1 MSDIDNDL
9 NKQLLS
15 GKNSRNLSGT
25 KNSFRSAAKEIINE
39 PKIREGRLPSQ
50 NQMSKRKTVLGVKPE
65 GTQLIEGEKTLSKRG
80 SIDMNLINQQKE
92 RDELQ
97 QNENIIPDRNT
108 NLNKTNN
115 NIGDVKYKQDVLT
128 KQAID
133 EIKDNIEMF
142 KMDINKYVNE
152 LREEQE
158 KIELGDVKEEIKI
171 LEDTL
176 TKDLKETKEQNE
188 TDYRIIKESF
198 IQFKEE
204 VFQIINKIVKNNE
217 LKIEALYNEIKAYE
231 EEVNKRFVQLSDRQE
246 EYINTLKLILE
257 TTKDKTTK
265 HLVKQFLV
273 DDEDVYMNNKAR
285 FEKEFNER
293 REKERKKLEEKE
305 KQLLA
310 VRLKAQEK
318 QLEREEAEEGELQ
331 ELKNEAQNRE
341 KTLMQRKEEQLI
353 KKYEELQKR
362 RDEEEYERQMKME
375 EDLLNYY
382 NNKEREEYKKKL
394 EFMKNQ
400 ARFARKRNE
409 NNPPPQVNNNVV
421 VEQQPQK
428 QQNIPQIRNV
438 INPPNIEQQ
447 LQREKQSSESM
458 SYIEKSSIKSR
469 KRKPRHREREK
480 DSITEIK
487 EQPEK
492 ESYRTTK
499 KTETK
504 PPSKKEEEKQEE
516 KEQEEVVPHIDDI
529 KPEEIQAITNNES
542 PEMLSLKQ
550 FVQLYT
556 PGEYDFKRFVKNA
569 CKNSIIDILKCT
581 SFEEVLRIE
590 VRSERS
596 SEGYTL
602 TQSQTELERQKKN
615 LSFTI
620 NLINQKIEN
629 LFTDLSEHISEDNIT
644 YEMQQFFK
652 FVSSKD
658 NFVPYSFYSLFELSR
673 LSSANGYIKNVT
685 SNQKKMMAGIYI
697 VLKILVYYY
706 MMEYNFIRKEDKDKI
721 DADTKLNLKLI
732 SSIIYH
738 QLIKMIKSVCKIM
751 TKIADPRKKRNE
763 QLNISR
769 DIRLFIEKVE
779 KNFIKGDPDTNE
791 NIIEYMELKLY
802 QPKDFQKYTDGV
814 KKTKF
819 SLSKVIFD
827 FINKFYNFMESS

>member
-65 GTQLIEGEKTLSKRG
+65 GTQLKEGEKTLSKRG
-80 SIDMNLINQQKE
+80 SIDINLINQQKE
-92 RDELQ
+92 RNELQ
-97 QNENIIPDRNT
+97 QSENIIPDRNT
-108 NLNKTNN
+108 NLNNTNN
-115 NIGDVKYKQDVLT
+115 NIGNATYKQDVLT

-158 KIELGDVKEEIKI
+158 KIELGDVKEEIKV

-176 TKDLKETKEQNE
+176 TKDLKDTKEQNE

-265 HLVKQFLV
+265 RLVKQFLV
-273 DDEDVYMNNKAR
+273 DDEDVYLNNKAR

-400 ARFARKRNE
+400 ARIARKRND
-409 NNPPPQVNNNVV
+409 NIPPQQVNNNVV

-480 DSITEIK
+480 ESFSEIR

-492 ESYRTTK
+492 ESHRTTK

-504 PPSKKEEEKQEE
+504 PPSKKEEEK
-516 KEQEEVVPHIDDI
+516 EEVVQPIVDI

-542 PEMLSLKQ
+542 PQMLSLKQ

-569 CKNSIIDILKCT
+569 CKNSIIDILKSQ
-581 SFEEVLRIE
+581 SFGDVLRIE
-590 VRSERS
+590 IRSERS

-615 LSFTI
+615 LNFTI
-620 NLINQKIEN
+620 NIINQKIEN

-644 YEMQQFFK
+644 NEMQQFFK
-652 FVSSKD
+652 FVSSND

-673 LSSANGYIKNVT
+673 LSTANGYIKNVT
-685 SNQKKMMAGIYI
+685 SNQKKMMVGIYI

-706 MMEYNFIRKEDKDKI
+706 MMEYNFVLEKDKDKI
-721 DADTKLNLKLI
+721 DSDTKLNLKLV

>member
-65 GTQLIEGEKTLSKRG
+65 GTQLTEAEKTLSKRG
-80 SIDMNLINQQKE
+80 SIDINLLNQQKE
-92 RDELQ
+92 RNELQ
-97 QNENIIPDRNT
+97 QSENIIPDRST

-115 NIGDVKYKQDVLT
+115 NIGNVTYKQDVLT

-158 KIELGDVKEEIKI
+158 KIELGDIKEEIKI
-171 LEDTL
+171 LEDNL
-176 TKDLKETKEQNE
+176 TKDLKDTKEQNE
-188 TDYRIIKESF
+188 TDYRLIKESF

-400 ARFARKRNE
+400 ARIARKRND
-409 NNPPPQVNNNVV
+409 NIPPQQINNNVV

-480 DSITEIK
+480 EGISEIP

-492 ESYRTTK
+492 ESHRTTK

-504 PPSKKEEEKQEE
+504 PPSKKEEEKREE
-516 KEQEEVVPHIDDI
+516 MIVQPIDDI

-542 PEMLSLKQ
+542 PQMLSLKQ

-569 CKNSIIDILKCT
+569 CKNSIIDILKCQ
-581 SFEEVLRIE
+581 SFVDVLRIE

-615 LSFTI
+615 LNFTI
-620 NLINQKIEN
+620 NIINQKIEN
-629 LFTDLSEHISEDNIT
+629 LFTDLSEHINEDNIT
-644 YEMQQFFK
+644 NEMQQFFK
-652 FVSSKD
+652 FVSSND

-685 SNQKKMMAGIYI
+685 SNQKKMMVGIYI

-706 MMEYNFIRKEDKDKI
+706 MMEYNFVLEKDKDKI
-721 DADTKLNLKLI
+721 DSDTKLNLKLV

-763 QLNISR
+763 QFNISR

-791 NIIEYMELKLY
+791 NIIEYMEIKLY

>member
-1 MSDIDNDL
+1 
-9 NKQLLS
+9 
-15 GKNSRNLSGT
+15 
-25 KNSFRSAAKEIINE
+25 
-39 PKIREGRLPSQ
+39 
-50 NQMSKRKTVLGVKPE
+50 MSKRKTVLGVKPE
-65 GTQLIEGEKTLSKRG
+65 GTQLTEAEKTLSKRG
-80 SIDMNLINQQKE
+80 SIDINLLNQQKE
-92 RDELQ
+92 RNELQ
-97 QNENIIPDRNT
+97 QSENIIPDRST

-115 NIGDVKYKQDVLT
+115 NIGNVTYKQDVLT

-158 KIELGDVKEEIKI
+158 KIELGDIKEEIKI
-171 LEDTL
+171 LEDNL
-176 TKDLKETKEQNE
+176 TKDLKDTKEQNE
-188 TDYRIIKESF
+188 TDYRLIKESF

-400 ARFARKRNE
+400 ARIARKRND
-409 NNPPPQVNNNVV
+409 NIPPQQINNNVV

-480 DSITEIK
+480 EGISEIP

-492 ESYRTTK
+492 ESHRTTK

-504 PPSKKEEEKQEE
+504 PPSKKEEEKREE
-516 KEQEEVVPHIDDI
+516 MIVQPIDDI

-542 PEMLSLKQ
+542 PQMLSLKQ

-569 CKNSIIDILKCT
+569 CKNSIIDILKCQ
-581 SFEEVLRIE
+581 SFVDVLRIE
-590 VRSERS
+590 VRDERS

-615 LSFTI
+615 LNFTI
-620 NLINQKIEN
+620 NIINQKIEN
-629 LFTDLSEHISEDNIT
+629 LFTDLSEHINEDNIT
-644 YEMQQFFK
+644 NEMQQFFK
-652 FVSSKD
+652 FVSSND

-685 SNQKKMMAGIYI
+685 SNQKKMMVGIYI

-706 MMEYNFIRKEDKDKI
+706 MMEYNFVLEKDKDKI
-721 DADTKLNLKLI
+721 DSDTKLNLKLV

-763 QLNISR
+763 QFNISR

-791 NIIEYMELKLY
+791 NIIEYMEIKLY

>member
-65 GTQLIEGEKTLSKRG
+65 GTQLTEAEKTLSKRG
-80 SIDMNLINQQKE
+80 SIDINLLNQQKE
-92 RDELQ
+92 RNELQ
-97 QNENIIPDRNT
+97 QSENIIPDRST

-115 NIGDVKYKQDVLT
+115 NIGNVTYKQDVLT

-158 KIELGDVKEEIKI
+158 KIELGDIKEEIKI
-171 LEDTL
+171 LEDNL
-176 TKDLKETKEQNE
+176 TKDLKDTKEQNE
-188 TDYRIIKESF
+188 TDYRLIKESF

-400 ARFARKRNE
+400 ARIARKRND
-409 NNPPPQVNNNVV
+409 NIPPQQINNNVV

-480 DSITEIK
+480 EGISEIP

-492 ESYRTTK
+492 ESHRTTK

-504 PPSKKEEEKQEE
+504 PPSKKEEEKREE
-516 KEQEEVVPHIDDI
+516 MIVQPIDDI

-542 PEMLSLKQ
+542 PQMLSLKQ

-569 CKNSIIDILKCT
+569 CKNSIIDILKCQ
-581 SFEEVLRIE
+581 SFIDVLRIE

-615 LSFTI
+615 LNFTI
-620 NLINQKIEN
+620 NIINQKIEN
-629 LFTDLSEHISEDNIT
+629 LFTDLSEHINEDNIT
-644 YEMQQFFK
+644 NEMQQFFK
-652 FVSSKD
+652 FVSSND

-685 SNQKKMMAGIYI
+685 SNQKKMMVGIYI

-706 MMEYNFIRKEDKDKI
+706 MMEYNFVLEKDKDKI
-721 DADTKLNLKLI
+721 DSDTKLNLKLV

-763 QLNISR
+763 QFNISR

-791 NIIEYMELKLY
+791 NIIEYMEIKLY

>member
-65 GTQLIEGEKTLSKRG
+65 GTQLTEAEKTLSKRG
-80 SIDMNLINQQKE
+80 SIDINLLNQQKE
-92 RDELQ
+92 RNELQ
-97 QNENIIPDRNT
+97 QSENIIPDRST

-115 NIGDVKYKQDVLT
+115 NIGNVTYKQDVLT

-158 KIELGDVKEEIKI
+158 KIELGDIKEEIKI
-171 LEDTL
+171 LEDNL
-176 TKDLKETKEQNE
+176 TKDLKDTKEQNE
-188 TDYRIIKESF
+188 TDYRLIKESF

-400 ARFARKRNE
+400 ARIARKRND
-409 NNPPPQVNNNVV
+409 NIPPQQINNNVV

-480 DSITEIK
+480 EGISEIP

-492 ESYRTTK
+492 ESHRTTK

-504 PPSKKEEEKQEE
+504 PPSKKEEEKREE
-516 KEQEEVVPHIDDI
+516 MIVQPIDDI

-542 PEMLSLKQ
+542 PQMLSLKQ

-569 CKNSIIDILKCT
+569 CKNSIIDILKCQ
-581 SFEEVLRIE
+581 SFVDVLRIE
-590 VRSERS
+590 VRDERS

-615 LSFTI
+615 LNFTI
-620 NLINQKIEN
+620 NIINQKIEN
-629 LFTDLSEHISEDNIT
+629 LFTDLSEHINEDNIT
-644 YEMQQFFK
+644 NEMQQFFK
-652 FVSSKD
+652 FVSSND

-685 SNQKKMMAGIYI
+685 SNQKKMMVGIYI

-706 MMEYNFIRKEDKDKI
+706 MMEYNFVLEKDKDKI
-721 DADTKLNLKLI
+721 DSDTKLNLKLV

-763 QLNISR
+763 QFNISR

-791 NIIEYMELKLY
+791 NIIEYMEIKLY

>member
-1 MSDIDNDL
+1 
-9 NKQLLS
+9 
-15 GKNSRNLSGT
+15 
-25 KNSFRSAAKEIINE
+25 
-39 PKIREGRLPSQ
+39 
-50 NQMSKRKTVLGVKPE
+50 
-65 GTQLIEGEKTLSKRG
+65 
-80 SIDMNLINQQKE
+80 
-92 RDELQ
+92 
-97 QNENIIPDRNT
+97 
-108 NLNKTNN
+108 
-115 NIGDVKYKQDVLT
+115 
-128 KQAID
+128 
-133 EIKDNIEMF
+133 
-142 KMDINKYVNE
+142 MDINKYVNE

-158 KIELGDVKEEIKI
+158 KIELGDIKEEIKI
-171 LEDTL
+171 LEDNL
-176 TKDLKETKEQNE
+176 TKDLKDTKEQNE
-188 TDYRIIKESF
+188 TDYRLIKESF

-400 ARFARKRNE
+400 ARIARKRND
-409 NNPPPQVNNNVV
+409 NMPPQQINNNVV

-480 DSITEIK
+480 EGFSEVP

-492 ESYRTTK
+492 ESHRTTK

-504 PPSKKEEEKQEE
+504 PPSKKEEEKREE
-516 KEQEEVVPHIDDI
+516 MIVQPIDDI

-542 PEMLSLKQ
+542 PQMLSLKQ

-569 CKNSIIDILKCT
+569 CKNSIIDILKCQ
-581 SFEEVLRIE
+581 SFVDVLRIE

-615 LSFTI
+615 LNFTI
-620 NLINQKIEN
+620 NIINQKIEN
-629 LFTDLSEHISEDNIT
+629 LFTDLSEHINEDNIT
-644 YEMQQFFK
+644 NEMQQFFK
-652 FVSSKD
+652 FVSSND

-685 SNQKKMMAGIYI
+685 SNQKKMMVGIYI

-706 MMEYNFIRKEDKDKI
+706 MMEYNFVLEKDKDKI
-721 DADTKLNLKLI
+721 DSDTKLNLKLV

-763 QLNISR
+763 QFNISR

-791 NIIEYMELKLY
+791 NIIEYMEIKLY

>member
-80 SIDMNLINQQKE
+80 SIDINLINQQKE
-92 RDELQ
+92 RNELQ
-97 QNENIIPDRNT
+97 QSENIIPDRNT
-108 NLNKTNN
+108 NLNNTNN
-115 NIGDVKYKQDVLT
+115 NIGNVTYKQDVLT

-158 KIELGDVKEEIKI
+158 KIELGDVKEEIKV

-176 TKDLKETKEQNE
+176 TKDLKDTKEQNE

-265 HLVKQFLV
+265 RLVKQFLV
-273 DDEDVYMNNKAR
+273 DDEDVYLNNKAR

-362 RDEEEYERQMKME
+362 KDEEEYERQMKME

-400 ARFARKRNE
+400 ARIARKRND
-409 NNPPPQVNNNVV
+409 NIPPQQVNNNVV

-480 DSITEIK
+480 ESFSEIR

-492 ESYRTTK
+492 ESHRTTK

-504 PPSKKEEEKQEE
+504 PPSKKEEEK
-516 KEQEEVVPHIDDI
+516 EEVVQPIVDI

-542 PEMLSLKQ
+542 PQMLSLKQ

-569 CKNSIIDILKCT
+569 CKNSIIDILKSQ
-581 SFEEVLRIE
+581 SFGDVLRIE
-590 VRSERS
+590 IRSERS

-615 LSFTI
+615 LNFTI
-620 NLINQKIEN
+620 NIINQKIEN

-644 YEMQQFFK
+644 NEMQQFFK
-652 FVSSKD
+652 FVSSND

-673 LSSANGYIKNVT
+673 LSTANGYIKNVT
-685 SNQKKMMAGIYI
+685 SNQKKMMVGIYI

-706 MMEYNFIRKEDKDKI
+706 MMEYNFVLEKDKDKI
-721 DADTKLNLKLI
+721 DSDTKLNLKLV

>member
-65 GTQLIEGEKTLSKRG
+65 GTQLTEAEKTLSKRG
-80 SIDMNLINQQKE
+80 SIDINLLNQQKE
-92 RDELQ
+92 RNELQ
-97 QNENIIPDRNT
+97 QSENIIPDRST

-115 NIGDVKYKQDVLT
+115 NIGNVTYKQDVLT

-158 KIELGDVKEEIKI
+158 KIELGDIKEEIKI
-171 LEDTL
+171 LEDNL
-176 TKDLKETKEQNE
+176 TKDLKDTKEQNE
-188 TDYRIIKESF
+188 TDYRLIKESF

-293 REKERKKLEEKE
+293 REKDRKKLEEKE

-400 ARFARKRNE
+400 ARIARKRND
-409 NNPPPQVNNNVV
+409 NIPPQQINNNVV

-480 DSITEIK
+480 EGISEIP

-492 ESYRTTK
+492 ESHRTTK

-504 PPSKKEEEKQEE
+504 PPSKKEEEKREE
-516 KEQEEVVPHIDDI
+516 MIVQPIDDI

-542 PEMLSLKQ
+542 PQMLSLKQ

-569 CKNSIIDILKCT
+569 CKNSIIDILKCQ
-581 SFEEVLRIE
+581 SFVDVLRIE

-615 LSFTI
+615 LNFTI
-620 NLINQKIEN
+620 NIINQKIEN
-629 LFTDLSEHISEDNIT
+629 LFTDLSEHINEDNIT
-644 YEMQQFFK
+644 NEMQQFFK
-652 FVSSKD
+652 FVSSND

-685 SNQKKMMAGIYI
+685 SNQKKMMVGIYI

-706 MMEYNFIRKEDKDKI
+706 MMEYNFVLEKDKDKI
-721 DADTKLNLKLI
+721 DSDTKLNLKLV

-763 QLNISR
+763 QFNISR

-791 NIIEYMELKLY
+791 NIIEYMEIKLY

>member
-65 GTQLIEGEKTLSKRG
+65 GTQLIEGEKTSSKRG
-80 SIDMNLINQQKE
+80 SIDINLINQQKE
-92 RDELQ
+92 RNELQ
-97 QNENIIPDRNT
+97 QSENIIPDRNT
-108 NLNKTNN
+108 NLNNTNN
-115 NIGDVKYKQDVLT
+115 NIGNVTYKQDVLT

-158 KIELGDVKEEIKI
+158 KIELGDVKEEIKV

-176 TKDLKETKEQNE
+176 TKDLKDTKEQNE

-265 HLVKQFLV
+265 QLVKQFLV
-273 DDEDVYMNNKAR
+273 DDEDVYLNNKAR

-400 ARFARKRNE
+400 ARIARKRND
-409 NNPPPQVNNNVV
+409 NIPPQQVNNNVV

-480 DSITEIK
+480 ESFSEIR

-492 ESYRTTK
+492 ESHRTTK

-504 PPSKKEEEKQEE
+504 PPSKKEEEE
-516 KEQEEVVPHIDDI
+516 KEEVVQPIVDVVDV

-542 PEMLSLKQ
+542 PQMLSLKQ

-556 PGEYDFKRFVKNA
+556 PGEYDFKKFVKNA
-569 CKNSIIDILKCT
+569 CKNSIIDILKSQ
-581 SFEEVLRIE
+581 SFGDVLRIE
-590 VRSERS
+590 IRSERS

-602 TQSQTELERQKKN
+602 TQSQNELERQKKN

-620 NLINQKIEN
+620 NIINQKIEN

-644 YEMQQFFK
+644 NEMQQFFK
-652 FVSSKD
+652 FVSSND

-673 LSSANGYIKNVT
+673 LSTANGYIKNVT
-685 SNQKKMMAGIYI
+685 SNQKKMMVGIYI

-706 MMEYNFIRKEDKDKI
+706 MMEYNFVLEKDKDKI
-721 DADTKLNLKLI
+721 DSDTKLNLKLV

-827 FINKFYNFMESS
+827 FINKFYNFMDSS

>member
-65 GTQLIEGEKTLSKRG
+65 GTQLTEAEKTLSKRG
-80 SIDMNLINQQKE
+80 SIDINLLNQQKE
-92 RDELQ
+92 RNELQ
-97 QNENIIPDRNT
+97 QSENIIPDRST

-115 NIGDVKYKQDVLT
+115 NIGNVTYKQDVLT

-158 KIELGDVKEEIKI
+158 KIELGDIKEEIKI
-171 LEDTL
+171 LEDNL
-176 TKDLKETKEQNE
+176 TKDLKDTKEQNE
-188 TDYRIIKESF
+188 TDYRLIKESF

-400 ARFARKRNE
+400 ARIARKRND
-409 NNPPPQVNNNVV
+409 NIPPQQINNNVV

-480 DSITEIK
+480 EGISEIP

-492 ESYRTTK
+492 ESHRTTK

-504 PPSKKEEEKQEE
+504 PPSKKEEEKREE
-516 KEQEEVVPHIDDI
+516 MIVQPIDDI

-542 PEMLSLKQ
+542 PQMLSLKQ

-569 CKNSIIDILKCT
+569 CKNSIIDILKCQ
-581 SFEEVLRIE
+581 SFVDVLRIE
-590 VRSERS
+590 VRDERS

-615 LSFTI
+615 LNFTI
-620 NLINQKIEN
+620 NIINQK
-629 LFTDLSEHISEDNIT
+629 
-644 YEMQQFFK
+644 
-652 FVSSKD
+652 
-658 NFVPYSFYSLFELSR
+658 
-673 LSSANGYIKNVT
+673 
-685 SNQKKMMAGIYI
+685 
-697 VLKILVYYY
+697 
-706 MMEYNFIRKEDKDKI
+706 
-721 DADTKLNLKLI
+721 
-732 SSIIYH
+732 
-738 QLIKMIKSVCKIM
+738 
-751 TKIADPRKKRNE
+751 
-763 QLNISR
+763 
-769 DIRLFIEKVE
+769 
-779 KNFIKGDPDTNE
+779 
-791 NIIEYMELKLY
+791 
-802 QPKDFQKYTDGV
+802 
-814 KKTKF
+814 
-819 SLSKVIFD
+819 
-827 FINKFYNFMESS
+827 

>member
-80 SIDMNLINQQKE
+80 SIDINLINQQKE
-92 RDELQ
+92 RNELQ
-97 QNENIIPDRNT
+97 QSENIIPDRNT
-108 NLNKTNN
+108 NLNNTNN
-115 NIGDVKYKQDVLT
+115 NIGNATYKQDVLT

-142 KMDINKYVNE
+142 KMDIKKYVNE

-158 KIELGDVKEEIKI
+158 KIELGDVKEEIKV

-176 TKDLKETKEQNE
+176 TKDLKDTKEQNE

-265 HLVKQFLV
+265 RLVKQFLV
-273 DDEDVYMNNKAR
+273 DDEDVYLNNKAR

-382 NNKEREEYKKKL
+382 NNK
-394 EFMKNQ
+394 
-400 ARFARKRNE
+400 
-409 NNPPPQVNNNVV
+409 
-421 VEQQPQK
+421 
-428 QQNIPQIRNV
+428 
-438 INPPNIEQQ
+438 
-447 LQREKQSSESM
+447 
-458 SYIEKSSIKSR
+458 
-469 KRKPRHREREK
+469 
-480 DSITEIK
+480 
-487 EQPEK
+487 
-492 ESYRTTK
+492 
-499 KTETK
+499 
-504 PPSKKEEEKQEE
+504 
-516 KEQEEVVPHIDDI
+516 
-529 KPEEIQAITNNES
+529 
-542 PEMLSLKQ
+542 
-550 FVQLYT
+550 
-556 PGEYDFKRFVKNA
+556 
-569 CKNSIIDILKCT
+569 
-581 SFEEVLRIE
+581 
-590 VRSERS
+590 
-596 SEGYTL
+596 
-602 TQSQTELERQKKN
+602 
-615 LSFTI
+615 
-620 NLINQKIEN
+620 
-629 LFTDLSEHISEDNIT
+629 
-644 YEMQQFFK
+644 
-652 FVSSKD
+652 
-658 NFVPYSFYSLFELSR
+658 
-673 LSSANGYIKNVT
+673 
-685 SNQKKMMAGIYI
+685 
-697 VLKILVYYY
+697 
-706 MMEYNFIRKEDKDKI
+706 
-721 DADTKLNLKLI
+721 
-732 SSIIYH
+732 
-738 QLIKMIKSVCKIM
+738 
-751 TKIADPRKKRNE
+751 
-763 QLNISR
+763 
-769 DIRLFIEKVE
+769 
-779 KNFIKGDPDTNE
+779 
-791 NIIEYMELKLY
+791 
-802 QPKDFQKYTDGV
+802 
-814 KKTKF
+814 
-819 SLSKVIFD
+819 
-827 FINKFYNFMESS
+827 